1 MICGKPG
8 SPDLLGSMFLIKDC
22 AIWRCRRFV
31 PPCAEHLELDFRGKR
46 RLPKTS
52 YARIADGAELLLTVR
67 TYSITSSARASSV
80 GGMAM
85 PSTFAVFWLMT
96 NWNFVGC

>member
-1 MICGKPG
+1 MPKIRA
-8 SPDLLGSMFLIKDC
+8 
-22 AIWRCRRFV
+22 AINDTWNPISAVKRRF
-31 PPCAEHLELDFRGKR
+31 
-46 RLPKTS
+46 PKMS
-52 YARIADGAELLLTVR
+52 YAGIADGAELLLNVP
-67 TYSITSSARASSV
+67 TYSITSSARASNC